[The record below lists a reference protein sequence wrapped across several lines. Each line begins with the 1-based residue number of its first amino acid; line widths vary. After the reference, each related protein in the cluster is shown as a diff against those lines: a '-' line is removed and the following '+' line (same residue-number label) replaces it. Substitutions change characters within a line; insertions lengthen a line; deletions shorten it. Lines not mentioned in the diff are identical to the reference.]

1 MYSLLIL
8 MFRIGDT
15 INTPILLA
23 LIVMLSNAVIG
34 FMWQIAGAKDVS
46 TFSWMT
52 VQSGT
57 FLFGMMVIHVVQRH
71 PFGLAP
77 GMAGLASLTG
87 LIGVISVFAI
97 LHALRIGGQA
107 SIIFPISGLGVMLS
121 AMLSFLVFREPI
133 TATKLLGLGFGVT
146 SIIFLSR

>member
-1 MYSLLIL
+1 M
-8 MFRIGDT
+8 
-15 INTPILLA
+15 NTPILLA
-23 LIVMLSNAVIG
+23 LVALITSGAIGFLWQIAAVKHVSTLSWMAVQSGAFLACTIVML
-34 FMWQIAGAKDVS
+34 
-46 TFSWMT
+46 
-52 VQSGT
+52 
-57 FLFGMMVIHVVQRH
+57 VVQRH

-77 GMAGLASLTG
+77 RMAGLASLTG
-87 LIGVISVFAI
+87 LIAVISVSAI
-97 LHALRIGGQA
+97 LHALRSGGQG

>member
-1 MYSLLIL
+1 M
-8 MFRIGDT
+8 
-15 INTPILLA
+15 NTPILLA
-23 LIVMLSNAVIG
+23 LVALITSGIVG
-34 FMWQIAGAKDVS
+34 FLWQIAAVKHVPAL
-46 TFSWMT
+46 SWMA

-57 FLFGMMVIHVVQRH
+57 FLICTMVLHVVQRH

-77 GMAGLASLTG
+77 RMAGLASLTG
-87 LIGVISVFAI
+87 LLAVISVSTI
-97 LHALRIGGQA
+97 LHALRIGGQG
-107 SIIFPISGLGVMLS
+107 SIIFPITGLGVMLS

>member
-1 MYSLLIL
+1 M
-8 MFRIGDT
+8 
-15 INTPILLA
+15 NTPILFA
-23 LIVMLSNAVIG
+23 LIVLISNGVIG

-46 TFSWMT
+46 TLSWMT
-52 VQSGT
+52 VQSGA

-77 GMAGLASLTG
+77 GMAWLASLTG

-97 LHALRIGGQA
+97 MHALRIGGQG

>member
-1 MYSLLIL
+1 M
-8 MFRIGDT
+8 
-15 INTPILLA
+15 NTPILLA
-23 LIVMLSNAVIG
+23 LIVLISNGVIG

-46 TFSWMT
+46 TLSWMT
-52 VQSGT
+52 VQSGA
-57 FLFGMMVIHVVQRH
+57 FLACTIVMLVVQRH

-97 LHALRIGGQA
+97 LHALRIGGQG

-121 AMLSFLVFREPI
+121 AVLSFLVFREPI
-133 TATKLLGLGFGVT
+133 TAAKLLGLGLGT
-146 SIIFLSR
+146 SSIIILTR

>member
-1 MYSLLIL
+1 M
-8 MFRIGDT
+8 
-15 INTPILLA
+15 NTPILLA
-23 LIVMLSNAVIG
+23 LVALITSGIVG
-34 FMWQIAGAKDVS
+34 FLWQIAAVKHVPAL
-46 TFSWMT
+46 SWMA
-52 VQSGT
+52 VQSGA

-97 LHALRIGGQA
+97 LHALRIGGQG
-107 SIIFPISGLGVMLS
+107 SIIFPITGLGVMLS

-133 TATKLLGLGFGVT
+133 TAAKLLGLGLGT
-146 SIIFLSR
+146 SSIIILTR

>member
-1 MYSLLIL
+1 M
-8 MFRIGDT
+8 
-15 INTPILLA
+15 NTPILLA
-23 LIVMLSNAVIG
+23 FVALITSGAIG
-34 FMWQIAGAKDVS
+34 FLWQIATVRHVS
-46 TFSWMT
+46 TLSWMA
-52 VQSGT
+52 VQSGA
-57 FLFGMMVIHVVQRH
+57 FLFCTMVIHVVQRH
-71 PFGLAP
+71 PFRLAP

-87 LIGVISVFAI
+87 LIAVISVFAI
-97 LHALRIGGQA
+97 LHALRIGGQG